1 VRTAAGLALLL
12 ALTAAFT
19 YSRGAIAPK
28 LSVEKARYEVAGP
41 EQQANVDFTVS
52 PPLDRGQD
60 FVLACSNQ
68 RLDRSKLS
76 SAGGCKEQNLHSTR
90 AEEGHATI
98 PVQNIGHYEAFVERR
113 AVDDDGARTLYS
125 DIVSF
130 DVFDHCRLV
139 FDVAPLP
146 PTPGT
151 MVAGAPAPCSGSGN
165 RKVTFHGDDGT
176 RLRINAAGAV
186 SWYYDTRQIRAPLFR
201 INGQGKQVAIEFRTG
216 PRLGGTAAE
225 VSVPA
230 VALFTTS
237 SVDLSIAHGNGTA
250 TVRVKRG
257 TVVGF
262 RVAATYGSQLV
273 GRACPGRPTLRCL
286 KKVHYPVGGLKRREE
301 YGKVLRAGQT
311 ARFKYRGVR

>member
-52 PPLDRGQD
+52 PPLERGQD

-76 SAGGCKEQNLHSTR
+76 SAGGCKEQNLQSTR
-90 AEEGHATI
+90 AEDGRATML
-98 PVQNIGHYEAFVERR
+98 VQTVGHYEAFVQRR
-113 AVDDDGARTLYS
+113 AFDDTGSTTLYS
-125 DIVSF
+125 NIVSF

-151 MVAGAPAPCSGSGN
+151 MAAGAPAPCSGSGN
-165 RKVTFHGDDGT
+165 RHVSFHGDDGT
-176 RLRINAAGAV
+176 RLRMTAAGLV
-186 SWYYDTRQIRAPLFR
+186 SWYYDTRRSRAPLFR
-201 INGQGKQVAIEFRTG
+201 INGQGKQVAIDFRAG
-216 PRLGGTAAE
+216 LRLGAIAAE

-230 VALFTTS
+230 VTLLSPSAI
-237 SVDLSIAHGNGTA
+237 DLSIAHRNGTA

-262 RVAATYGSQLV
+262 RVGASYADLLV
-273 GRACPGRPTLRCL
+273 GRACPVRPTLRCL
-286 KKVHYPVGGLKRREE
+286 KQVHYTVGGLKRREE